1 MPASASSASAE
12 IFGNKTRSET
22 FDGFGAYSG
31 KRLVF
36 DTALPSCPLAI
47 KIPKVE

>member
-12 IFGNKTRSET
+12 IFGNKNGPEI
-22 FDGFGAYSG
+22 FDDFGAYFR

-36 DTALPSCPLAI
+36 DTALPSCPHARHDHY
-47 KIPKVE
+47 